1 MENLSVEI
9 PRATCRLFGTIRA
22 IGTIRNSAIL
32 VHGPRGC
39 VYHINYILGM
49 RGDRPSRITTT
60 ALDEHDVV
68 FGAERKLTEAIETLD
83 RELSPDV
90 IFVLSCCASGIIGE
104 DVEGASRDART
115 RARVVSLSG
124 GGFEGDHRTGTRETL
139 ACLAEV
145 LVRDDTEVIPRSVNL
160 VGLLRSGP
168 DLAELK
174 RLLASAGVQVT
185 GVLTAGATLP
195 ELEGLGRAALNVVL
209 CETTGRDAAMVLERR
224 CGTPWIAVEFPI
236 GREGTQRFVAAI
248 TSSFGIGAGPAP
260 AEVPGWNASPAM
272 IRRVA
277 IVGGPTRAVAVARF
291 LREAGNP
298 PMLVAVEGDPES
310 VRKVEEAAGP
320 GCVVLVDPLQEE
332 LMARLTE
339 LGVDLLIGGMRERPI
354 AAMLGIDHVDVMHG
368 SQKTVGEQGGELLR
382 QALERRERIPLS
394 GSGR

>member
-1 MENLSVEI
+1 MENPSVEI

-68 FGAERKLTEAIETLD
+68 FGAEGKLVEAIETLD
-83 RELSPDV
+83 RTLSPDV

-104 DVEGASRDART
+104 DVEGASREART

-124 GGFEGDHRTGTRETL
+124 GGFEGDHRTGTREAL
-139 ACLAEV
+139 ARLAEV
-145 LVRDDTEVIPRSVNL
+145 LVRPDMEVTPGSVNL
-160 VGLLRSGP
+160 IGLLRSGP
-168 DLAELK
+168 DLVELK

-209 CETTGRDAAMVLERR
+209 CETTGRDAAEMLRER

-236 GREGTQRFVAAI
+236 GREGAERFLVQVTGAL
-248 TSSFGIGAGPAP
+248 GIGRGPAP
-260 AEVPGWNASPAM
+260 AEVPERETPREGMA
-272 IRRVA
+272 RRVA

-298 PMLVAVEGDPES
+298 PVLVAVEGDPES
-310 VRKVEEAAGP
+310 LRKVEEAAGP
-320 GCVVLVDPLQEE
+320 GCVVLADPLQEE
-332 LMARLTE
+332 MTARLTE
-339 LGVDLLIGGMRERPI
+339 LGVDLLIGGMRERPV
-354 AAMLGIDHVDVMHG
+354 AALLGIDHVDVMHG

-382 QALERRERIPLS
+382 RALERRGKTPPAAPE
-394 GSGR
+394 

>member
-1 MENLSVEI
+1 MEQPPVEI

-22 IGTIRNSAIL
+22 IGTIRNAAIL

-83 RELSPDV
+83 RDLSPDV

-104 DVEGASRDART
+104 DVEGASREART

-124 GGFEGDHRTGTRETL
+124 GGFEGDHRAGTRETL
-139 ACLAEV
+139 ARLAEI
-145 LVRDDTEVIPRSVNL
+145 LVSPDTDVIPRSVNL
-160 VGLLRSGP
+160 IGLLRSGP

-174 RLLASAGVQVT
+174 RLLAAEGVRVT

-209 CETTGRDAAMVLERR
+209 CETTGREAAEVLERR

-236 GREGTQRFVAAI
+236 GREGTRRFLGQVTEALGL
-248 TSSFGIGAGPAP
+248 SGQPAP
-260 AEVPGWNASPAM
+260 AGTPERKGPRRKAA
-272 IRRVA
+272 RRVA
-277 IVGGPTRAVAVARF
+277 VVGGPTRAVAVARF

-298 PMLVAVEGDPES
+298 PVLVAVEGDPES
-310 VRKVEEAAGP
+310 VRKVEEATGP
-320 GCVVLVDPLQEE
+320 GCVVLADPLQEE
-332 LMARLTE
+332 LTARLTD
-339 LGVDLLIGGMRERPI
+339 LAVDLLIGGMRERPI
-354 AAMLGIDHVDVMHG
+354 AAMLAIDHVDVMHG
-368 SQKTVGEQGGELLR
+368 SQKTVGEQGGELLLR
-382 QALERRERIPLS
+382 ALEKRGKTRPSDS
-394 GSGR
+394 G

>member
-83 RELSPDV
+83 RYLSPDV

-139 ACLAEV
+139 ARLAEV
-145 LVRDDTEVIPRSVNL
+145 LVRPDAEVIPRSVNL

-168 DLAELK
+168 DLTELK

-185 GVLTAGATLP
+185 GVLTAGATLQ

-209 CETTGRDAAMVLERR
+209 CETTGRDSAMVLESR

-236 GREGTQRFVAAI
+236 GREGTRRLLSEV
-248 TSSFGIGAGPAP
+248 TGALGMSGRPAP
-260 AEVPGWNASPAM
+260 AKVPERTAPRREVA
-272 IRRVA
+272 RRVA

-298 PMLVAVEGDPES
+298 PVLVAVEGDPES
-310 VRKVEEAAGP
+310 IRKVEEAAGP
-320 GCVVLVDPLQEE
+320 GCVVLADPLQEE
-332 LMARLTE
+332 LTARLTE

-354 AAMLGIDHVDVMHG
+354 AALLGIGHVDVMHG
-368 SQKTVGEQGGELLR
+368 SQRTVGDQGGELLL
-382 QALERRERIPLS
+382 QAL
-394 GSGR
+394 GRWEKK

>member
-139 ACLAEV
+139 ARLAEV
-145 LVRDDTEVIPRSVNL
+145 LVRDDAVVIPASVNL
-160 VGLLRSGP
+160 IGLLRSGP

-174 RLLASAGVQVT
+174 RLLSAAGVEVT

-195 ELEGLGRAALNVVL
+195 DLEGLGRAALNVLL
-209 CETTGRDAAMVLERR
+209 CETTGRDAAQVLEGK

-236 GREGTQRFVAAI
+236 GQEGTRRFLAEI
-248 TSSFGIGAGPAP
+248 TSALGMGEEPAP
-260 AEVPGWNASPAM
+260 EPVPEEEIPRRKKV
-272 IRRVA
+272 RRVA

-298 PMLVAVEGDPES
+298 PVLVAVEGDPGS

-320 GCVVLVDPLQEE
+320 GCMVLADPLHEE
-332 LMARLTE
+332 LTARLTE
-339 LGVDLLIGGMRERPI
+339 LAVDILIGGMRERPI
-354 AAMLGIDHVDVMHG
+354 AALLGIDHVDVMHG

-382 QALERRERIPLS
+382 RALEREEETSPPDS
-394 GSGR
+394 G